1 MTRSKKIEPEN
12 DFEVKIHEE
21 IDEDKTIHPKQKGR
35 LKNELRITQVIQEI
49 LDRVSLE
56 TSTLADVESDAYA
69 LGVISKADLNRFYN
83 IYINGALRSVEELQK
98 FNNSMLQKVA
108 RKKNLIT
115 PENYMKYF
123 LEFKKLENDQIKAVN
138 EMRKSQ
144 EFTLDQTEREI
155 LIIYRS
161 LTSELKSYFYK
172 VILEFIKQC
181 PEIQKAMLQTNQQM
195 IDANP
200 EVRKEI
206 LKQREQENL
215 L

>member
-1 MTRSKKIEPEN
+1 MPRSKKIEPET
-12 DFEVKIHEE
+12 DFEVKFHDEL
-21 IDEDKTIHPKQKGR
+21 DEDKSIHPKQKGK
-35 LKNELRITQVIQEI
+35 LKNNLRFTQVVQEI

-69 LGVISKADLNRFYN
+69 LGVINKADLNRFYN
-83 IYINGALRSVEELQK
+83 IYINGALKGVEELQK

-108 RKKNLIT
+108 KKRNLIS
-115 PENYMKYF
+115 PEDYMKYF
-123 LEFKKLENDQIKAVN
+123 LEFKKLENDHVKAIN
-138 EMRKSQ
+138 EMRKAQ

-155 LIIYRS
+155 LVIYKS
-161 LTSELKSYFYK
+161 LTPELKSYFYK

-195 IDANP
+195 LDANP
-200 EVRKEI
+200 EVRKEV
-206 LKQREQENL
+206 LKQRAKENL